1 MVNAATSLVTR
12 RGTIGSAR
20 SRTALVVSA
29 EEQVRADWS
38 RYFER
43 LGLRTLRC
51 VGPQATC
58 PLLAH
63 TGADAR
69 CALHEQAD
77 VAIYQDSVVTPLLML
92 KLIRSPRTLPIA
104 FAKDRVSETGQHA
117 PVITSLASDAH
128 TSGCIGLPPDQMGR

>member
-12 RGTIGSAR
+12 GGTIGSAR

-29 EEQVRADWS
+29 DEQVRADWA

-58 PLLAH
+58 PLLADK
-63 TGADAR
+63 GGDAR

-77 VAIYQDSVVTPLLML
+77 FAIYQASVATPLLML
-92 KLIRSPRTLPIA
+92 KLIRQRRTLPIA
-104 FAKDRVSETGQHA
+104 FAKDRVSEIGEHA

-128 TSGCIGLPPDQMGR
+128 ENGCVGLPQDRIGR

>member
-1 MVNAATSLVTR
+1 MTVATSFVA
-12 RGTIGSAR
+12 RGGAIPR
-20 SRTALVVSA
+20 SRSLTALVVSA

-38 RYFER
+38 RYLER

-63 TGADAR
+63 TGGAAR

-77 VAIYQDSVVTPLLML
+77 FAIYQDSVVTPLLML
-92 KLIRSPRTLPIA
+92 KLIRHRRTLPIA
-104 FAKDRVSETGQHA
+104 LAKDRVSETGQHA

-128 TSGCIGLPPDQMGR
+128 ENSCIGLPQDRIGR

>member
-1 MVNAATSLVTR
+1 MTVATSFVA
-12 RGTIGSAR
+12 RGGAIPPSR

-29 EEQVRADWS
+29 DEQVRADWS

-63 TGADAR
+63 TGGVAR

-77 VAIYQDSVVTPLLML
+77 FAIYQDSVVTPLAML
-92 KLIRSPRTLPIA
+92 KLIRHRRTLPIA
-104 FAKDRVSETGQHA
+104 FAKDRVSEIGEHA
-117 PVITSLASDAH
+117 PVIMSLASDAH
-128 TSGCIGLPPDQMGR
+128 EDGCIGLPQDRIGR